1 MIWLDYPLLDNL
13 VCLYITR
20 MPNLFLYLWETTK
33 LFLKLMCLKL
43 LSWASESR
51 GSYSSATFAMSSP
64 FDFQFPIEKK
74 FSFIPWSTF
83 GCDQWLSASTKFL
96 CVVFLILKFSSA
108 SLLSFFAH
116 VKGLGHIS
124 SKKYFVVPQRLMNK
138 IWHSDD
144 FRHTEL
150 LING

>member
-1 MIWLDYPLLDNL
+1 MSVYHQNAKFIPLSLGNNQ
-13 VCLYITR
+13 T
-20 MPNLFLYLWETTK
+20 
-33 LFLKLMCLKL
+33 FLKLMCLKL